1 MISQSILKI
10 FYYFQELHGF
20 SNVRMNQTLDYLFID
35 EAGQVSLANT
45 ISMATSSRNLVLI
58 GDQMQL
64 SQPIRGTHE
73 GYAKLSSLDYILE
86 DRDTIS
92 PEQGIFLRE
101 TRRLNK
107 KICKYISDS
116 FYDSD

>member
-1 MISQSILKI
+1 MD
-10 FYYFQELHGF
+10 
-20 SNVRMNQTLDYLFID
+20 QTLDYLFID

-45 ISMATSSRNLVLI
+45 ISMATSAKNLVLI

-86 DRDTIS
+86 NRTQF
-92 PEQGIFLRE
+92 PEKGIFLRE

-107 KICKYISDS
+107 ICKYISDS
-116 FYDSD
+116 FTILG